1 MWRRVGRDSAAA
13 ARGRMKAAR
22 GDARLHIPAAE
33 RDGERWLCD
42 VAFFF
47 LSFLV
52 SRRISLQKTTQKTHR
67 RRYTNVSSHHPP
79 RLTLVSGAASG
90 EDDIHG

>member
-22 GDARLHIPAAE
+22 GDARFHIPAAG

-47 LSFLV
+47 FFFDK
-52 SRRISLQKTTQKTHR
+52 SRRITLHKTTQKTHR
-67 RRYTNVSSHHPP
+67 RHYTVVPSHHPP

-90 EDDIHG
+90 ENDVRG